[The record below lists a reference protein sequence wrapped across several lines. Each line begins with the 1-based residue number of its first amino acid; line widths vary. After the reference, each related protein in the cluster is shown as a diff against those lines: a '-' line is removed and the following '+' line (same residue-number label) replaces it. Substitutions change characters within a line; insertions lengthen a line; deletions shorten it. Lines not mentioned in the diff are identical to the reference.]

1 MDLLS
6 KKAVEHNRNPYRKN
20 LFFRRR
26 FPFMSDDRQL
36 GGFRAGLGNMLAG
49 FGPLDYGG
57 GASFELVC
65 LNVARCDKFR
75 EALRHLVMAFVPVDD
90 RKSDP

>member
-36 GGFRAGLGNMLAG
+36 GLLRDMLAG